1 MDRQT
6 MNAIMRLYGDSQEA
20 RTQDYLN
27 YMNPND
33 REELAYRYYNNFYEL
48 PTNYQQQILNDDKR
62 MGEYANRILGDNR
75 LGYFIDFNN
84 LFNTTPQSTT
94 TGTQV

>member
-1 MDRQT
+1 MDKQT
-6 MNAIMRLYGDSQEA
+6 LDAIMRLYGDSQEA

-48 PTNYQQQILNDDKR
+48 PTNYQQQILKDDKR

-75 LGYFIDFNN
+75 LGYYVDFNN

>member
-1 MDRQT
+1 MDKRT
-6 MNAIMRLYGDSQEA
+6 LDAIMRLYGDSQEA

-48 PTNYQQQILNDDKR
+48 PTNYQQQILNDNKR

-94 TGTQV
+94 TATQV

>member
-1 MDRQT
+1 MDKRT
-6 MNAIMRLYGDSQEA
+6 LDAIMRLYGDSQEA

-62 MGEYANRILGDNR
+62 IGEYANRILGDNR

-94 TGTQV
+94 TATQV

>member
-1 MDRQT
+1 MDKQT
-6 MNAIMRLYGDSQEA
+6 MDAIMRLYGGSQEA

-48 PTNYQQQILNDDKR
+48 PTNYQQKILNDNKL
-62 MGEYANRILGDNR
+62 MSNYVNRILG
-75 LGYFIDFNN
+75 Y
-84 LFNTTPQSTT
+84 
-94 TGTQV
+94 

>member
-1 MDRQT
+1 MDKQT
-6 MNAIMRLYGDSQEA
+6 LDAIMRLYGDSQEA

-48 PTNYQQQILNDDKR
+48 PTNYQQKILNDNKL
-62 MGEYANRILGDNR
+62 MSNYVNRILG
-75 LGYFIDFNN
+75 Y
-84 LFNTTPQSTT
+84 
-94 TGTQV
+94 

>member
-1 MDRQT
+1 MDKQT
-6 MNAIMRLYGDSQEA
+6 MDAIMRLYGDSQEA

-62 MGEYANRILGDNR
+62 MGDYANRILRDNR
-75 LGYFIDFNN
+75 LGYYVDFNN
-84 LFNTTPQSTT
+84 LFNTTSQSTT
-94 TGTQV
+94 TGTQA